1 MRVGLIS
8 DTHGALRPQVLDRL
22 AGVDR
27 ILHAGDVG
35 PPDVLSDLE
44 TVAPVIA
51 VWGNT
56 DGWDVRALTH
66 ETIEVEIGGVPFG
79 LAHGHTVETF
89 EDLPGL
95 LPGARVIVHGHSH
108 VPRADLEGDVLV
120 VNPGSAGPGNEGWPP
135 SLAVAEI
142 GADHGVTVAHFEV
155 ASGRSMVV

>member
-1 MRVGLIS
+1 MRIGLIS
-8 DTHGALRPQVLDRL
+8 DTHGTLRPQVLDRL

-35 PPDVLSDLE
+35 PPEVLSDLE

-66 ETIEVEIGGVPFG
+66 ETVQVEIGGVRFG
-79 LAHGHTVETF
+79 LAHGHTVATF
-89 EDLPGL
+89 DDLPDL
-95 LPGARVIVHGHSH
+95 LPGAQVIVHGHSH
-108 VPRADLEGDVLV
+108 VPRANWQNGVLV

-135 SLAVAEI
+135 SLAVADI
-142 GADHGVTVAHFEV
+142 HDDHGVTVAHLEV
-155 ASGRSMVV
+155 ASGRSIVV